1 MVTFGRTVAL
11 RGELQATEDI
21 TIEGRVDGPVWCD
34 GCAVTIADTAIL
46 SGDVI
51 ARDITVF
58 GRVEGTLV
66 ATEVV
71 DIRPDALVTGRV
83 VAPRFILTE
92 GASFNGSSEPQ
103 HLEAALRV
111 ARHRYRK
118 PESDQPAPV
127 AAKPAARITG

>member
-1 MVTFGRTVAL
+1 MVKIGSTIFL

-21 TIEGRVDGPVWCD
+21 TIEGSVEGPVWCD
-34 GCAVTIADTAIL
+34 GCAVTIADTATL

-58 GRVEGTLV
+58 GRVNGTLV

-71 DIRPDALVTGRV
+71 DLRPNSLVTGRV
-83 VAPRFILTE
+83 VASRFILTE
-92 GASFNGSSEPQ
+92 GASFHGSSEPQ

-111 ARHRYRK
+111 ARHRYRR
-118 PESDQPAPV
+118 PETGQPPPAPAK
-127 AAKPAARITG
+127 AAAPAVG